1 MDVMDE
7 ALEILRDDRVKELIE
22 KTARYYYTST
32 AVNVDLT
39 IPGIVVGL
47 FLFGENIENT
57 LGWMLFNCVSF
68 QCWPSP
74 VAGTLRPLVLC

>member
-1 MDVMDE
+1 MEFMEEV
-7 ALEILRDDRVKELIE
+7 LEILRDDRVKELIE
-22 KTARYYYTST
+22 KTARYYYFST

-57 LGWMLFNCVSF
+57 LGCFLIVFHFS
-68 QCWPSP
+68 
-74 VAGTLRPLVLC
+74 AGCHRWLVR

>member
-7 ALEILRDDRVKELIE
+7 VLEILRDDRVKELIE

-47 FLFGENIENT
+47 FLFGESVENT
-57 LGWMLFNCVSF
+57 LGCFLIVFHFS
-68 QCWPSP
+68 
-74 VAGTLRPLVLC
+74 AGRHRWLVR